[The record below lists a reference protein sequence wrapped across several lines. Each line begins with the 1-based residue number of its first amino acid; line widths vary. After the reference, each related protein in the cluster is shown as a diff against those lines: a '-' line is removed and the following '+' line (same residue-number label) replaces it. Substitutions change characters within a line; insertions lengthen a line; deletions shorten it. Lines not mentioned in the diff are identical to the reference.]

1 MAGAKK
7 NTGCPGGGVCRLL
20 VANFWLLIICGCWF
34 RLSPASGGKGKNG
47 HFGEG
52 TLYCMKNR
60 ESKIVYWFKLVL
72 NVLWLKL
79 RYTFFDYVGN
89 LIQWFGDV
97 RMRQQKLYLAHWSC
111 HKRTQCRIIG

>member
-1 MAGAKK
+1 MLFCFLLIQFFVIVGGGGSGGGC
-7 NTGCPGGGVCRLL
+7 TGCPGGGVCRLL
-20 VANFWLLIICGCWF
+20 VASFWLLIICGCWF

-60 ESKIVYWFKLVL
+60 KSKTVYWFKLVS

-79 RYTFFDYVGN
+79 RYTLFD
-89 LIQWFGDV
+89 
-97 RMRQQKLYLAHWSC
+97 
-111 HKRTQCRIIG
+111 